1 MAATDAP
8 VDDAGE
14 HAARPRPGF
23 AAFAVVLVLGALA
36 ALLLVVLAFS
46 ADNTRQSVDGR
57 TATTSGQL
65 DRD

>member
-1 MAATDAP
+1 VAATDAP

-14 HAARPRPGF
+14 HAARARPGV